1 MEGLQRSSS
10 TFRRSGSSGLVWD
23 ERFLTEGAEAQA
35 AGEGGADDAQPEMR
49 RSRSTGGVGMMLRR
63 GGDDKKQQQQQQKK
77 KEQQGQKKKD
87 EERDPQVFRTKE
99 VAPDVDPPS
108 PRVSGCILC
117 AIFGGS
123 GSGSGSSP
131 AARRG
136 RAKPKRKQRPA
147 A

>member
-23 ERFLTEGAEAQA
+23 ERFLTEGAEAKA
-35 AGEGGADDAQPEMR
+35 AGEGGTDEAQPEMR

-63 GGDDKKQQQQQQKK
+63 GGDDKKQQEQQQKK
-77 KEQQGQKKKD
+77 EQGLKKKD
-87 EERDPQVFRTKE
+87 EGRDQQVFRTKE
-99 VAPDVDPPS
+99 VAPDMDPPS

-123 GSGSGSSP
+123 GSGSGP

-136 RAKPKRKQRPA
+136 RAKPKRRQRSA
-147 A
+147 V